1 MPAFSTDAQHPVFLS
16 YARDDGS
23 LHARE
28 LERALRLE
36 GFTTWRDVRDIDLAA
51 DFTSEIENAIRSSL
65 AVVLCVTPGIDRP
78 DSFVKREI
86 AFARLASRPI
96 IVARF
101 ADVPPPLSVINNTY
115 VDFHVSRDI
124 ALGQLLRFLRQRN
137 FPNVSLPETT
147 RNSYLAALYH
157 EIIDHL
163 DDAILLPVVGHR
175 MQLLEATG
183 LITRGKLSA
192 PESEVLSSRYFRPAH
207 GLVVGRGVRQA
218 LDYAR
223 RRLAIVGSPGSGKTI
238 ALMVLAR
245 DLASEALTD
254 PDKPLPLLVSAA
266 SWKADGTAQ
275 PDLISWLAREVPMLA
290 DAIPDLIR
298 SRQIILLVDG
308 LDELPLRTSKSEETE
323 QRYPRRELISKLPR
337 SCPLVIASR
346 PHEFQEAAADL
357 EITSVFE
364 LQPLTDAQ
372 VSAFVAQVPA
382 AAEILG
388 QDDALRAAAR
398 TPLMLSLLCSAL
410 DAAGRKEVGHLT
422 PSEARDLIIG
432 SYVESRYERE
442 FARRQRAGGTP
453 PSLDELYRRLGS
465 LAMNDAGGGGNR
477 NLFSPEDVQAE
488 LDDDTYSIVLDAN
501 IMIATRRHALRFY
514 HLALRDHFAF
524 HYAQAVI
531 HDLDPVIRD
540 SAAWALWQIPDRR
553 VVDLLLEALSDRCE
567 YARGS
572 AASALGRIG
581 DPRAIGPLTK
591 LLADDT
597 QVVSMYGNTIADVAR
612 WAITQIQQS
621 E

>member
-1 MPAFSTDAQHPVFLS
+1 MPVFSTDAQDPVFLS
-16 YARDDGS
+16 YARGDGS

-36 GFTTWRDVRDIDLAA
+36 GFTTWRDARDIDLTA

-101 ADVPPPLSVINNTY
+101 ADIPPPLSVINNTY
-115 VDFHVSRDI
+115 VDFHVSKDI

-137 FPNVSLPETT
+137 FPKVSLPETT

-157 EIIDHL
+157 EIIDRL
-163 DDAILLPVVGHR
+163 DDAILLPVVGRR

-183 LITRGKLSA
+183 LITRAKLSS

-207 GLVVGRGVRQA
+207 GLVVGTGIRQA

-223 RRLAIVGSPGSGKTI
+223 RRLAIVGSPGSGKTM

-245 DLASEALTD
+245 DLASEAVTD

-266 SWKADGTAQ
+266 SWEADGTAQ

-298 SRQIILLVDG
+298 SRQIILLVDD
-308 LDELPLRTSKSEETE
+308 LDELPLRTSKSEETV
-323 QRYPRRELISKLPR
+323 QRYPRKELISEMPR

-382 AAEILG
+382 AAAILE

-422 PSEARDLIIG
+422 PSEARDLIIR

-442 FARRQRAGGTP
+442 FARRQSAGGAP
-453 PSLDELYRRLGS
+453 PSLDALYRRLGS
-465 LAMNDAGGGGNR
+465 LAMSDAGGGGNR
-477 NLFSPEDVQAE
+477 NLFSIEEVQAK
-488 LDDDTYSIVLDAN
+488 LDDDAYSIVLSAN
-501 IMIATRRHALRFY
+501 IMITTRGHALRFY

-524 HYAQAVI
+524 HYAQAAI
-531 HDLDPVIRD
+531 HDPDPAIRD

-553 VVDLLLEALSDRCE
+553 VVDLLLEALSDPYK

-581 DPRAIGPLTK
+581 DPRAIRPLTM

-597 QVVSMYGNTIADVAR
+597 QVVSMYGDTIADVAR
-612 WAITQIQQS
+612 WAITQIHQS